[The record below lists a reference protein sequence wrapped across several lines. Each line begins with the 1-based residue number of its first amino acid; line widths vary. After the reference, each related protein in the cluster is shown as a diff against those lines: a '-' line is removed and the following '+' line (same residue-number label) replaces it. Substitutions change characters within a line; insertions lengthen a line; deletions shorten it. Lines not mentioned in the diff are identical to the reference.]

1 MWNLCEKV
9 AIVTGGGLGI
19 GAAISEVLAAGG
31 AKVAIADINPRTA
44 AATMKRITDAKKEA
58 QIFEH
63 DVTSWKSSFSL
74 VDAVEKQFGP
84 IDILVNNAGVTKWQP
99 FIEITEMDWDR
110 VIDINLKGHFLAAR
124 AVVPGMIQRRSGRII
139 NLGSV
144 TSKRGYANAI
154 PYCISKFGVMGF
166 TQGLAAELAPY
177 DITVNTVCPGIVM
190 TPLHDGLVE
199 DMAKQRG
206 VAFEQAKRDF
216 VSWVPLNRPQEPAD
230 VANMVAYLA
239 SDYGHNLTGG
249 TYHVDGGMVMD

>member
-1 MWNLCEKV
+1 VWDLSGKV

-19 GAAISEVLAAGG
+19 GAAISEVLAAAG
-31 AKVAIADINPRTA
+31 AKVAVADINPSTA
-44 AATMKRITDAKKEA
+44 AATIQRIADAGDQAK
-58 QIFEH
+58 IFKH
-63 DVTSWKSSFSL
+63 DVTSWKSSFDL
-74 VDAVEKQFGP
+74 VESVEREFGP
-84 IDILVNNAGVTKWQP
+84 IDILVNNAGVTKWQS
-99 FIEITEMDWDR
+99 FVEITEADWDR
-110 VIDINLKGHFLAAR
+110 VLDINLKGQFLAAR
-124 AVVPGMIQRRSGRII
+124 AVVPGMIKRRKGRII

-144 TSKRGYANAI
+144 TSKKGYANAI

-166 TQGLAAELAPY
+166 TQGLAMELAPF

-206 VAFEQAKRDF
+206 VSFDQAKKDF
-216 VSWVPLNRPQEPAD
+216 VGWVPMQRPQEPTD

-239 SDYGHNLTGG
+239 SDFGRNMTGG

>member
-1 MWNLCEKV
+1 MWDLHGKV

-19 GAAISEVLAAGG
+19 GAAISEVLAGAG
-31 AKVAIADINPRTA
+31 AKVAIADINPATA
-44 AATMKRITDAKKEA
+44 AGTLKRIADAGNQAK
-58 QIFEH
+58 IFEH
-63 DVTSWKSSFSL
+63 DVTSWNASFAL

-99 FIEITEMDWDR
+99 FVEITEADWDR
-110 VIDINLKGHFLAAR
+110 VLDINLKGQFLAAR
-124 AVVPGMIQRRSGRII
+124 AVVPGMIGRRRGRII

-144 TSKRGYANAI
+144 TSKKGYANAI

-166 TQGLAAELAPY
+166 SQGLAMELAPF

-206 VAFEQAKRDF
+206 VSFNQAKDDF
-216 VSWVPLNRPQEPAD
+216 VSWIPLKRPQEPVD

-239 SDYGHNLTGG
+239 SDFGRNLTGG

>member
-1 MWNLCEKV
+1 VWDLSGKV

-19 GAAISEVLAAGG
+19 GAAISEVLAAAG
-31 AKVAIADINPRTA
+31 AKVAVADINPSTA
-44 AATMKRITDAKKEA
+44 AATIQRIADAGDQAK
-58 QIFEH
+58 IFKH
-63 DVTSWKSSFSL
+63 DVTSWKSSFDL
-74 VDAVEKQFGP
+74 VESVEREFGP
-84 IDILVNNAGVTKWQP
+84 IDILVNNAGVTKWQS
-99 FIEITEMDWDR
+99 FVEITEADWDR
-110 VIDINLKGHFLAAR
+110 VLDINLKGQFLAAR
-124 AVVPGMIQRRSGRII
+124 AVVPGMIKRRKGRII

-144 TSKRGYANAI
+144 TSKKGYANAI

-166 TQGLAAELAPY
+166 TQGLAMELAPF

-206 VAFEQAKRDF
+206 VSFDQAKKDF
-216 VSWVPLNRPQEPAD
+216 VGWVPMQRPQEPTD

-239 SDYGHNLTGG
+239 SDFVRNMTGG